1 MVLGKKKKGK
11 RIHNPKTH
19 SYYVLGSDG
28 KIKGKWH
35 NKGRKKKKKFG
46 LF

>member
-1 MVLGKKKKGK
+1 MVFGKKKKGK

-19 SYYVLGSDG
+19 KYYQLGPDG
-28 KIKGKWH
+28 KIKGKWS
-35 NKGRKKKKKFG
+35 NKGRKKKKFG